1 VCYNRKKGKGVRV
14 LEAFF
19 AWEWRFLD
27 FLQESIR
34 APWLDVVMK
43 VITTLG
49 NGGILWI
56 VTAVV
61 LLFFRRLR
69 PTGILML
76 LSLLSGAVVGNLFLK
91 NVVARAR
98 PCWIKPEVNIL
109 IDVPTGYSFPSG
121 HTLSSFAGG
130 TALALGE
137 KRAAPGALVLAAL
150 IAFSRLYLYVHFP
163 SDVFVGMLL
172 GVGLACLWHF
182 TLNKR
187 LASALSK

>member
-1 VCYNRKKGKGVRV
+1 M
-14 LEAFF
+14 ETFF
-19 AWEWRFLD
+19 AWEWHFLD
-27 FLQESIR
+27 FLQQSVR
-34 APWLDVVMK
+34 TPWLDVVMK

-76 LSLLSGAVVGNLFLK
+76 LSLLSGLIVGNLFLK
-91 NVVARAR
+91 NVVARPR
-98 PCWIKPEVNIL
+98 PCWIKPEVNLL
-109 IDVPTGYSFPSG
+109 IEMPTGYSFPSG
-121 HTLSSFAGG
+121 HTMSSFAGG
-130 TALALGE
+130 TALALGD
-137 KRAAPGALVLAAL
+137 KRAAPGALLLAAL
-150 IAFSRLYLYVHFP
+150 IAFSRLYFYVHFP
-163 SDVFVGMLL
+163 SDVFVAALL

-187 LASALSK
+187 LENILCK